1 MVTIEEAAVGRAA
14 APAKKRRQAK
24 DAAAGKHAAPTE
36 GDNKP
41 RKRKSSSRKA
51 SPGVVGTAARRS
63 SSKGKTAVGGSAPAT
78 VREPRGR
85 RHRALGARGEDAAV
99 RFLEARGYHILE
111 RNWACFAGEADI
123 IAADGTTLVF
133 VEVKTRRDDSHGLP
147 SEAVGR
153 AKRERYEKIALAYVT
168 DHFFDEAVVRFDV
181 VAITVLPEDRAFVSH
196 HVGAYSA
203 G

>member
-24 DAAAGKHAAPTE
+24 DAPIGKHAAPTE

-63 SSKGKTAVGGSAPAT
+63 SKGKTAVGGSAPAT

-85 RHRALGARGEDAAV
+85 RNRALGARGEDAAV

-111 RNWACFAGEADI
+111 RNWTCFAGEADI

>member
-14 APAKKRRQAK
+14 APAKKRRQAN
-24 DAAAGKHAAPTE
+24 DAPIGKHAAPTE

-63 SSKGKTAVGGSAPAT
+63 SKGKTAVGGSAPAT

-85 RHRALGARGEDAAV
+85 RNRALGARGED
-99 RFLEARGYHILE
+99 
-111 RNWACFAGEADI
+111 AGEADI

>member
-1 MVTIEEAAVGRAA
+1 MVTIEEAAAGRAA
-14 APAKKRRQAK
+14 APVKKRRQAK
-24 DAAAGKHAAPTE
+24 HADAGKHAAPAE
-36 GDNKP
+36 GENKP
-41 RKRKSSSRKA
+41 RRRKSSPRKA
-51 SPGVVGTAARRS
+51 SPGAAGSAARRS
-63 SSKGKTAVGGSAPAT
+63 SSKGKTTASGSAAAAA
-78 VREPRGR
+78 REPRGR
-85 RHRALGARGEDAAV
+85 RNRALGARGEDAAV

-111 RNWACFAGEADI
+111 RNWTCFAGEADI
-123 IAADGTTLVF
+123 IAADEATLVF
-133 VEVKTRRDDSHGLP
+133 IEVKTRRDDSHGLP